1 MQDAAD
7 KVLADVPLP
16 PGFDR
21 AALDGLGTND
31 PYQFGAEVTSLV
43 GCGWIDEYLRA
54 ERAGDTAAVNR
65 AADALRSSHNWKVL
79 RQMVDAGDWAEVF
92 WEISDKVAAGDVPS
106 GYTEG
111 LGCK

>member
-1 MQDAAD
+1 MRR
-7 KVLADVPLP
+7 LP

-43 GCGWIDEYLRA
+43 GCGWIDECLRA
-54 ERAGDTAAVNR
+54 ERAGDGAAVKR
-65 AADALRSSHNWKVL
+65 AGHA
-79 RQMVDAGDWAEVF
+79 Q
-92 WEISDKVAAGDVPS
+92 
-106 GYTEG
+106 G